1 MQGRECSQRSSKKKQ
16 EEVKENLTFL
26 SFKSLI
32 KSILNE
38 GGD

>member
-16 EEVKENLTFL
+16 EVKENLTFL